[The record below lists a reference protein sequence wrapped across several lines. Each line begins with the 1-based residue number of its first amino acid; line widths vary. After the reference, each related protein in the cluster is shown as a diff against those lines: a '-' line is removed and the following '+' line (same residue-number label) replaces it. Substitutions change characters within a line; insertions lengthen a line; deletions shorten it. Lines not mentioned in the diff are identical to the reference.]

1 MTNDAEHPGIE
12 VLISMTLNQ
21 MIQQDQQIFW
31 RQFQESIDY
40 WTAKKLQ
47 SELLIY
53 RFFPRMF
60 CKIPDNFHSIFR
72 QCRLTTLKIRK
83 NKDEIKNHVTLF
95 SQWRLS
101 IIEISRCTLSL
112 EQIRF

>member
-1 MTNDAEHPGIE
+1 LTNDAEHPGIE
-12 VLISMTLNQ
+12 VLISVTLNQ

-53 RFFPRMF
+53 RFFPDVLQDPGQLPF
-60 CKIPDNFHSIFR
+60 NFQTVQADHF
-72 QCRLTTLKIRK
+72 K
-83 NKDEIKNHVTLF
+83 NQKK
-95 SQWRLS
+95 
-101 IIEISRCTLSL
+101 
-112 EQIRF
+112 